1 MAVAIRALLVE
12 DDVRLAR
19 FTAEYLEEHGVRV
32 TQCRDGEDALAE
44 HARQTFDIVVLDIML
59 PGKNGFEIC
68 RSLRERSAIPII
80 VVTARTEESDRV
92 HGLELGADDYV
103 VKPFSARELLAR
115 IEALVRRATGKV
127 GPAARVLRAG
137 RVVVNTDSMRA
148 SVDGTDVALTSNEFL
163 LLRAL
168 AERAGRVL
176 SREQLLEI
184 VDGSSEEAF
193 DRSIDVRVS
202 RLRQKLG
209 DDPKHPR
216 IIRTIRGLGYMLAI
230 EDAS

>member
-1 MAVAIRALLVE
+1 MAAAIRALLVE
-12 DDVRLAR
+12 DDARLAR
-19 FTAEYLEEHGVRV
+19 FTAEYLEERGVRV
-32 TQCRDGEDALAE
+32 THCSDGEQALLE
-44 HARQTFDIVVLDIML
+44 HARQTFDIVVLDVML

-68 RSLRERSAIPII
+68 RALRERSAVPIV

-92 HGLELGADDYV
+92 LGLELGADDYV
-103 VKPFSARELLAR
+103 VKPFSPRELLAR

-137 RVVVNTDSMRA
+137 RVVVNTDAMRA
-148 SVDGTDVALTSNEFL
+148 TVDGKDVPLTSNEFQ
-163 LLRAL
+163 LLRAF

-184 VDGSSEEAF
+184 VEGSSEESF

-209 DDPKHPR
+209 DDPRQPR
-216 IIRTIRGLGYMLAI
+216 IIRTVRGLGYVLAI
-230 EDAS
+230 EDAP